1 MQEGVLTYDM
11 EERLI
16 KSDERVK
23 DHGEVYTPKHIVDDM
38 LELVKDESYR
48 LDSTFLEPAAGN
60 GNFLVEILRR
70 KLETAKELGKGQLD
84 RNTFIAV
91 TSIYSIDIL
100 LDNVMQSKE
109 RMKGVITK
117 AYGDIG
123 VELSEEM
130 IGTINYV
137 MDKNIIWGNTL
148 EGKRQDTEED
158 IEIIEWEMDG
168 DSVTRKV
175 YNFKYIGHEMLGET
189 PIREYE
195 PIDFRKLGN
204 TGKKRRRR
212 KRRSVNLIDEL

>member
-38 LELVKDESYR
+38 LKLVKDESYR

-100 LDNVMQSKE
+100 MDNVMESKE

-130 IGTINYV
+130 IGTIDYV

-175 YNFKYIGHEMLGET
+175 YNFKYIGHGMLGET